1 MKNKLKGMK
10 GITLIA
16 LVITIIVLLIL
27 AGVSIATLTGE
38 NGILTQANNA
48 KGQTKEAEAE
58 EIFKLV
64 ANEWQIEKRKGTSLG
79 DFLDDKEVEY
89 GIKATPEEE
98 DYVLEYNGDK
108 IKIDSNGT
116 LTEVTSG
123 GGKEQAKVGV
133 KVTGSNKYY
142 TTEDGTAKI
151 PVGYMIVPGCDD
163 ISEGL
168 VISDDPADTEADP
181 STVVANGN
189 QFVWIPVT
197 NPDKYIRNKSY
208 NNTGAS
214 DTAYTDTGYLPE
226 GIQPETDDKDS
237 NEAAEKQAVWNAGG
251 FYIGRYEAGDAS
263 VSNFKSGKTDGILV
277 CQKDKYPYNYIDQTE
292 AKAKAKE
299 FIPADNTTN
308 VKSALISGIQWDV
321 VMETI
326 NGKLDGN
333 GQPYDVTKA
342 SDTELSDRHVSIAKT
357 GQNVADK
364 VYNIYDLE
372 GNFYEYVAEKSRRT
386 EALPSFFVEVIA
398 SVPQKLLSVA
408 VLPLVVV
415 VTIILFVQCCTSC
428 RAKFCENQN

>member
-1 MKNKLKGMK
+1 MKNKLKQMK

-64 ANEWQIEKRKGTSLG
+64 ANEWQIEKRKGTSLE
-79 DFLDDKEVEY
+79 DFLEKKAEEY
-89 GIKATPEEE
+89 GIKATPEGE

-123 GGKEQAKVGV
+123 GGNGLVAGQI
-133 KVTGSNKYY
+133 VTESNKYY

-197 NPDKYIRNKSY
+197 NPDKYVRNKSY
-208 NNTGAS
+208 ANSSTSAVATD
-214 DTAYTDTGYLPE
+214 DTDYLPE
-226 GIQPETDDKDS
+226 GITE
-237 NEAAEKQAVWNAGG
+237 EKKAVLDAGG
-251 FYIGRYEAGDAS
+251 FYIGRYEAGDSSATT
-263 VSNFKSGKTDGILV
+263 NFRNSEADGALV
-277 CQKDKYPYNYIDQTE
+277 CQKDKYPYTFIKQTD
-292 AKAKAKE
+292 AKAKAKT
-299 FIPADNTTN
+299 FIPANNTTN

-326 NGKLDGN
+326 NGKLDGK

-342 SDTELSDRHVSIAKT
+342 SDTELSDRHTNRPAKT
-357 GQNVADK
+357 GQNIADK

-372 GNFYEYVAEKSRRT
+372 GNMNEYVAEKHPYDEELPFVSRGGDYNFSDAASYRHGNVGF
-386 EALPSFFVEVIA
+386 AFSGYSFRLTLYVM
-398 SVPQKLLSVA
+398 
-408 VLPLVVV
+408 
-415 VTIILFVQCCTSC
+415 
-428 RAKFCENQN
+428 

>member
-123 GGKEQAKVGV
+123 GGKEQAKVGEI
-133 KVTGSNKYY
+133 VTGSNKYY

-151 PVGYMIVPGCDD
+151 PVGYMIVPGCED

-168 VISDDPADTEADP
+168 VISDNPADTEVDL
-181 STVVANGN
+181 STVVAEGN

-197 NPDKYIRNKSY
+197 NPDKYERNKSY
-208 NNTGAS
+208 SNTNIS
-214 DTAYTDTGYLPE
+214 TTAHTDTGYLPE
-226 GIQPETDDKDS
+226 GIQPETDDAIS
-237 NEAAEKQAVWNAGG
+237 NEAAEKKAVLDAGG
-251 FYIGRYEAGDAS
+251 FYIGRYEAGDSSAT
-263 VSNFKSGKTDGILV
+263 TDFRSSETEGTLV
-277 CQKDKYPYNYIDQTE
+277 CQKNKYPYAYIIPTN
-292 AKAKAKE
+292 AKAKAKT
-299 FIPADNTTN
+299 FIPADNTAN

-321 VMETI
+321 VMDTI
-326 NGKLDGN
+326 NNKLDGN
-333 GQPYDVTKA
+333 EKTYNVTKA
-342 SDTELSDRHVSIAKT
+342 ESDRHTTKEAQT
-357 GQNVADK
+357 GQNIADK

-372 GNFYEYVAEKSRRT
+372 GNFFEYVAERSPKENFTFIRRGGHY
-386 EALPSFFVEVIA
+386 SA
-398 SVPQKLLSVA
+398 SGSYSASYRYEDAGKYPKIDFTFRL
-408 VLPLVVV
+408 VLYVM
-415 VTIILFVQCCTSC
+415 
-428 RAKFCENQN
+428 

>member
-1 MKNKLKGMK
+1 MKNKLKQMK

-64 ANEWQIEKRKGTSLG
+64 ANEWQIEKRKGTSLE
-79 DFLDDKEVEY
+79 DFLEKKAEEY
-89 GIKATPEEE
+89 GIKATPEGE

-116 LTEVTSG
+116 LTEVING
-123 GGKEQAKVGV
+123 GGNDQAKVGE

-197 NPDKYIRNKSY
+197 NPDKYVRNKSY
-208 NNTGAS
+208 ANSSTSAVATD
-214 DTAYTDTGYLPE
+214 DTDYLPE
-226 GIQPETDDKDS
+226 GITE
-237 NEAAEKQAVWNAGG
+237 EKKAVLDAGG
-251 FYIGRYEAGDAS
+251 FYIGRYEAGDSSATT
-263 VSNFKSGKTDGILV
+263 NFRNSEADGALV
-277 CQKDKYPYNYIDQTE
+277 CQKDKYPYTFIKQTD
-292 AKAKAKE
+292 AKAKAKT
-299 FIPADNTTN
+299 FIPANNTTN

-326 NGKLDGN
+326 NGKLDGK

-342 SDTELSDRHVSIAKT
+342 SNSELSDRHVTKAKT
-357 GQNVADK
+357 GQNIADK

-372 GNFYEYVAEKSRRT
+372 GNMNEYVAEKHPYDEELPFVSRGGDYNFSDAASYRHGNVGF
-386 EALPSFFVEVIA
+386 AFSGYSFRLTLYVM
-398 SVPQKLLSVA
+398 
-408 VLPLVVV
+408 
-415 VTIILFVQCCTSC
+415 
-428 RAKFCENQN
+428 

>member
-1 MKNKLKGMK
+1 MKNNLRQNK

-27 AGVSIATLTGE
+27 VGVSIATLTGE

-48 KGQTKEAEAE
+48 KNETKEAEAE
-58 EIFKLV
+58 EIFKLI
-64 ANEWQIEKRKGTSLG
+64 ANEWQIEKAKGKTTLG
-79 DFLDDKEVEY
+79 EFLNAKKQAGELTADVVDNGDGTY
-89 GIKATPEEE
+89 TI
-98 DYVLEYNGDK
+98 EYNGEK

-116 LTEVTSG
+116 LTEVING
-123 GGKEQAKVGV
+123 GGNDQAKVGE

-208 NNTGAS
+208 ANTNISGAATD
-214 DTAYTDTGYLPE
+214 DTDYLPE
-226 GIQPETDDKDS
+226 GITE
-237 NEAAEKQAVWNAGG
+237 EKKAVIDAGG
-251 FYIGRYEAGDAS
+251 FYIGRYEAGDS
-263 VSNFKSGKTDGILV
+263 NVSDFRTSATDGTLV
-277 CQKDKYPYNYIDQTE
+277 CQKNKYPYAYIKQVD
-292 AKAKAKE
+292 AKAKAKTL
-299 FIPADNTTN
+299 IPADNTVN

-321 VMETI
+321 VMDTI
-326 NGKLDGN
+326 NNKLDGK
-333 GQPYDVTKA
+333 GQIYDVTKA
-342 SDTELSDRHVSIAKT
+342 SDTELSDRHTNSPAKT
-357 GQNVADK
+357 GQNIADK

-372 GNFYEYVAEKSRRT
+372 GNFIEYVAERNTIYENNPIVNRGGMCAFGNY
-386 EALPSFFVEVIA
+386 EASHRGNNDGAAGSNFSFR
-398 SVPQKLLSVA
+398 L
-408 VLPLVVV
+408 VLYVM
-415 VTIILFVQCCTSC
+415 
-428 RAKFCENQN
+428 

>member
-1 MKNKLKGMK
+1 MKNNLRQNK

-27 AGVSIATLTGE
+27 VGVSIATLTGE

-48 KGQTKEAEAE
+48 KNETKEAEAE
-58 EIFKLV
+58 EIFKLI
-64 ANEWQIEKRKGTSLG
+64 ANEWQIEKAKGKTTLG
-79 DFLDDKEVEY
+79 EFLNAKKQAGELTADVVDNGDGTY
-89 GIKATPEEE
+89 TI
-98 DYVLEYNGDK
+98 EYNGEK

-116 LTEVTSG
+116 LTEVING
-123 GGKEQAKVGV
+123 GGNDQAKVGE

-197 NPDKYIRNKSY
+197 NPDKYVRNKSY
-208 NNTGAS
+208 ANSSTSAVATD
-214 DTAYTDTGYLPE
+214 DTDYLPE
-226 GIQPETDDKDS
+226 GITE
-237 NEAAEKQAVWNAGG
+237 EKKAVLDAGG
-251 FYIGRYEAGDAS
+251 FYIGRYEAGDS
-263 VSNFKSGKTDGILV
+263 NVSDFRTSATDGTLV
-277 CQKDKYPYNYIDQTE
+277 CQKNKYPYAYIKQVD
-292 AKAKAKE
+292 AKAKAKTL
-299 FIPADNTTN
+299 IPADNTVN

-326 NGKLDGN
+326 NGKLDGK

-342 SDTELSDRHVSIAKT
+342 SNSELSDRHVTKAKT
-357 GQNVADK
+357 GQNIADK

-372 GNFYEYVAEKSRRT
+372 GNMNEYVAEKNTYDESNQFVIRGGLCVGSYAASYRLNHGGYASSNGSFRL
-386 EALPSFFVEVIA
+386 ALYVM
-398 SVPQKLLSVA
+398 
-408 VLPLVVV
+408 
-415 VTIILFVQCCTSC
+415 
-428 RAKFCENQN
+428 